1 MQSNLLSQMQL
12 PIDQKLFPFVMS
24 EIDRKKFQYTALPSR
39 RKSTSSVQT
48 KTKYLLKNL
57 SRTNKII
64 RDSMKLKMLKM
75 PYKDEENTSI
85 LERVGFPQRKEKN
98 KKDYARISFFIKK
111 KFDKE
116 FQEQNDS
123 FLNYIKQQ
131 R

>member
-1 MQSNLLSQMQL
+1 
-12 PIDQKLFPFVMS
+12 
-24 EIDRKKFQYTALPSR
+24 
-39 RKSTSSVQT
+39 
-48 KTKYLLKNL
+48 
-57 SRTNKII
+57 
-64 RDSMKLKMLKM
+64 MKLKMLKM